1 MSQNE
6 VGKSHTGVVSV
17 LFLGVAIAIG
27 GNIYESMCRDR
38 LERDLARVQA
48 TTQQQVAKLSD
59 STKGAVLE
67 NQQRFDAL
75 ESQVTGTTDLNLRQV
90 RSELKKTN
98 SQLVDGVEQKRQ
110 QLVSQLADLRVD
122 TSEKLGRVSD
132 DLANTGADVKRVE
145 GDLENTTADVKRVAG
160 DLNTVT
166 GTVAT
171 NSKEL
176 AALKELG
183 ERNYFEF
190 NLSKTKGPQK
200 IGDIRIV
207 LKKTDPKHNRY
218 TVEVL
223 ADDKKVEKKDKTTNE
238 PVQLYLSG
246 SSQAYE
252 IVVNQVKKNE
262 VVGYVATPKVKL
274 PRGQSS

>member
-27 GNIYESMCRDR
+27 GNVYESMCRDN
-38 LERDLARVQA
+38 LARDFGRAQV

-59 STKGAVLE
+59 TTKGALLE
-67 NQQRFDAL
+67 SQQRFDAL
-75 ESQVTGTTDLNLRQV
+75 QSQMAGETDLNLRQV
-90 RSELKKTN
+90 RTELKKTN
-98 SQLVDGVEQKRQ
+98 TQLVDGVEKKG
-110 QLVSQLADLRVD
+110 QLLMSQLSDLRVD

-132 DLANTGADVKRVE
+132 DVASTGADVKRVE
-145 GDLENTTADVKRVAG
+145 GELENTTADVKRVAG
-160 DLNTVT
+160 DLNTVS

-190 NLSKTKGPQK
+190 NLSKTKAPQK
-200 IGDIRIV
+200 IGDIRMV

-223 ADDKKVEKKDKTTNE
+223 ADDRKVEKKDKTTNE
-238 PVQLYLSG
+238 PVQLYLTG

-262 VVGYVATPKVKL
+262 VVGYVSTPKVKL
-274 PRGQSS
+274 ARGQTS

>member
-6 VGKSHTGVVSV
+6 VSKSHTGVVSV

-27 GNIYESMCRDR
+27 GNIYESMNRDR
-38 LERDLARVQA
+38 LERDLSRVQV

-59 STKGAVLE
+59 TTKGALLE
-67 NQQRFDAL
+67 SQQRFDAL
-75 ESQVTGTTDLNLRQV
+75 ESQVAGASDLNLRQV
-90 RSELKKTN
+90 RTELKKTN
-98 SQLVDGVEQKRQ
+98 SQLADGVEQKRQ
-110 QLVSQLADLRVD
+110 QLMSQLSDLRVD
-122 TSEKLGRVSD
+122 TSAKLESVSD
-132 DLANTGADVKRVE
+132 NLDNTTADVKRVE
-145 GDLENTTADVKRVAG
+145 GNLENTAADVKRVAG
-160 DLNTVT
+160 DLNAVS

-176 AALKELG
+176 AVLKEMG

-190 NLSKTKGPQK
+190 KLSKTKAPQK
-200 IGDIRIV
+200 IGDIRMV

-262 VVGYVATPKVKL
+262 VVGYVSTPKVKL
-274 PRGQSS
+274 ARGQAS

>member
-6 VGKSHTGVVSV
+6 VGKSHTGVVPV

-27 GNIYESMCRDR
+27 GNVYESMCRDN
-38 LERDLARVQA
+38 LARDLARVQV
-48 TTQQQVAKLSD
+48 TTQQQVAKLND
-59 STKGAVLE
+59 TTKGALLE
-67 NQQRFDAL
+67 SQQRFDAL
-75 ESQVTGTTDLNLRQV
+75 ESQLAGATDLNLRQV

-98 SQLVDGVEQKRQ
+98 TQIVDGVEQKRQ
-110 QLVSQLADLRVD
+110 QLMSQLTDLRVD
-122 TSEKLGRVSD
+122 TSEKLGRITG
-132 DLANTGADVKRVE
+132 DLENTGADVKRVE
-145 GDLENTTADVKRVAG
+145 GDLENTTTDVKRVTG
-160 DLNTVT
+160 ELNAVS

-190 NLSKTKGPQK
+190 ALSKTNGPQK
-200 IGDIRIV
+200 IGDIRLV

-223 ADDKKVEKKDKTTNE
+223 ADDKKLEKKDKTTNE
-238 PVQLYLSG
+238 PVQLYLAG

-252 IVVNQVKKNE
+252 IVVNQVKRNE
-262 VVGYVATPKVKL
+262 VVGYISTPKVKL
-274 PRGQSS
+274 ARGQTS